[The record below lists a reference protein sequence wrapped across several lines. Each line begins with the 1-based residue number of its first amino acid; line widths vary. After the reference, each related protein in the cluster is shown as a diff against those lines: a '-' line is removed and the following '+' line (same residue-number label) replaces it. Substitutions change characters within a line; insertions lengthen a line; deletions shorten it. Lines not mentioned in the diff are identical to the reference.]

1 MPNALPL
8 MLLSQLLNSGG
19 QASQA
24 QPPSQPQAQPQGQN
38 AQGAQPQAQG
48 GKAGSSGPPKPS
60 PLELVLKAL
69 TPLFASIPQAIS
81 GLIQSSPPSMPP
93 RSFAAGGV
101 AGLGGPETVQ
111 VGERGPEAIVP
122 LNRPQVPNAN
132 VMLPALLQMML
143 RRPQAPSPVVSRPM
157 VPSQNTGIF
166 SDLLNYFQDRQ
177 GSNTGLALGRFNN
190 PMFNRQSGL
199 SSLI

>member
-19 QASQA
+19 QAPQA
-24 QPPSQPQAQPQGQN
+24 QPQAQPQGQN

-48 GKAGSSGPPKPS
+48 GKAGPSGPPKPS

-93 RSFAAGGV
+93 RSFATGGV

-132 VMLPALLQMML
+132 VMLPALLQTML

-166 SDLLNYFQDRQ
+166 SDLLNYFQNRQ
-177 GSNTGLALGRFNN
+177 GPNTGLALGRFNN
-190 PMFNRQSGL
+190 PMSNRQSGL